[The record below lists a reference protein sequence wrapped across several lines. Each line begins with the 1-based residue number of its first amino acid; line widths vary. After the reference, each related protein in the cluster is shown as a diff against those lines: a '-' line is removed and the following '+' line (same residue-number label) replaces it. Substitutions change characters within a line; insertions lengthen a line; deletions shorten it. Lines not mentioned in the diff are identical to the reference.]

1 MMNKPNLDL
10 LRAVAVLFVLFSHVL
25 RTALGHPS
33 ATLYAMGQLGVMIF
47 FVHTSL
53 VLMQSLE
60 RQEVGG
66 TALFKRF
73 YIQRIC
79 RIYPLAMTLVLSIY
93 FLMDQGWTYFELFAN
108 LALVQNL
115 TYARLMSD
123 PLWSLPLEVQMYFM
137 LPFLFVF
144 FRHRPVKWLLA
155 FWLLSLPVAMLPK
168 LLMPRLEV
176 FAYVPCFLGGVIA
189 WRLQGRERLPA
200 WLWPLAL
207 AAASLVYILFAET
220 RNNYYSRW
228 AVCLAL
234 GLAIPWL
241 RQLRAPALNLA
252 SKTVAKYSYGIYLFH
267 YPMLALCFETLSGW
281 HPAAQWGLFWATM
294 IVLPYLGYHL
304 IEHPMM
310 KLGAAWRE
318 RKALGASQ
326 LTGA

>member
-1 MMNKPNLDL
+1 MMHQPNLDL

-25 RTALGHPS
+25 RTAHGQPDP
-33 ATLYAMGQLGVMIF
+33 TLYAMGQLGVMIF

-60 RQEVGG
+60 RQQVSG

-73 YIQRIC
+73 YIQRAC
-79 RIYPLAMTLVLSIY
+79 RIYPLSITLVLGIY
-93 FLMDQGWTYFELFAN
+93 FLMDQQWTDFELFAN
-108 LALVQNL
+108 LALIQNL
-115 TYARLMSD
+115 TYARLMCD
-123 PLWSLPLEVQMYFM
+123 VLWSLPVEVQMYFM

-155 FWLLSLPVAMLPK
+155 FWVITLPVAMLPP
-168 LLMPRLEV
+168 LYMPRLNV
-176 FAYVPCFLGGVIA
+176 FSYVPCFLAGVIA

-207 AAASLVYILFAET
+207 ALASAVYIAFAET
-220 RNNYYSRW
+220 RTNYYWRW
-228 AVCLAL
+228 GVCLAL
-234 GLAIPWL
+234 GLTIPWL
-241 RQLRAPALNLA
+241 RQLSTPVLNYV

-267 YPMLALCFETLSGW
+267 YPMLALCFETLAGW
-281 HPAAQWGLFWATM
+281 HPALQWSLFTVTM
-294 IVLPYLGYHL
+294 VVLPYLGYHL

-310 KLGAAWRE
+310 RLGAAWGE
-318 RKALGASQ
+318 RQSVRAGQ

>member
-1 MMNKPNLDL
+1 MTNKPNLDL
-10 LRAVAVLFVLFSHVL
+10 LRAVAVLFVLFSHVF
-25 RTALGHPS
+25 RTAYGQ
-33 ATLYAMGQLGVMIF
+33 ATAASYAMGQLGVMIF

-60 RQEVGG
+60 RQQVSGS
-66 TALFKRF
+66 ALFKRF

-79 RIYPLAMTLVLSIY
+79 RIYPLSITLVLAI
-93 FLMDQGWTYFELFAN
+93 FLFMDQQWTYYELFTN
-108 LALVQNL
+108 LTLTQNL
-115 TYARLMSD
+115 TYTRLMSD

-155 FWLLSLPVAMLPK
+155 FWVLSLPVAMVPQMLS
-168 LLMPRLEV
+168 PRLGV
-176 FAYVPCFLGGVIA
+176 LAYVPCFLGGVIA

-207 AAASLVYILFAET
+207 AVASLAYILFAET
-220 RNNYYSRW
+220 RTNLYARW

-234 GLAIPWL
+234 GLTIPWV
-241 RQLRAPALNLA
+241 RQLSVPALNAA
-252 SKTVAKYSYGIYLFH
+252 SKTIAKYSYGIYLFH
-267 YPMLALCFETLSGW
+267 YPMLALCFDTLASL
-281 HPAAQWGLFWATM
+281 HPVLQWSLFWALM
-294 IVLPYLGYHL
+294 VVLPYAGYHL
-304 IEHPMM
+304 IEHPMI

-318 RKALGASQ
+318 RKTVAASQ